1 MGKRDHTSVLASLA
15 LREVRCDDE
24 AMTPNERASN
34 QFTDFRIVG
43 PENPPP
49 GFPKRFAQTTAW
61 GPGSVELKLTGE
73 PQRKWQLATD
83 LPYNINRH
91 VSTGIGP
98 GTYRLGKAA
107 RTKVSGW
114 SGDITRYLR
123 EGNNEWTPAE
133 PTQTAT
139 YELVLAISEADAAA
153 IKAFEMEH
161 IDDIACAWDH
171 SFGMVGHLL
180 SQMSGTDNAEALGQ
194 LADQLISR
202 DAAYLIPATPLDP
215 DAWGPR
221 IRWVYNSLCDQSG
234 RRDERTEHSP
244 VGRGFEV
251 TADRIIMRVI
261 MGPLHLSCA
270 DYLKPQELPL
280 AFSASSFERYLQDD
294 QKSAQQEPT
303 AKTLAPVGGPPSVN
317 TQVVWSIETTQLREE
332 PPEGLEIGEI
342 LIYPTPAITNEGYQ
356 KLSSASFRG
365 SPSNC

>member
-1 MGKRDHTSVLASLA
+1 LGTGIGRA
-15 LREVRCDDE
+15 E
-24 AMTPNERASN
+24 AYR
-34 QFTDFRIVG
+34 
-43 PENPPP
+43 
-49 GFPKRFAQTTAW
+49 
-61 GPGSVELKLTGE
+61 E

-332 PPEGLEIGEI
+332 PPEGLEVGEI
-342 LIYPTPAITNEGYQ
+342 LIYPTPAITNEPVRDEGWIIGTLKYAHGTVVANDCLYAWVRLNLLEDPLDPDDPDDHGSLSTAGETLGASEGYVR
-356 KLSSASFRG
+356 LRG
-365 SPSNC
+365 FLLKEG